1 MAVNDETKF
10 YAPRKK
16 GDSEVS
22 LMLREVI
29 AAMRE
34 KGHDPVVQLAGYLL
48 SGDPTYI
55 TSHRNARNLI
65 RGFERDRILEDLITL
80 YVAHDRQ

>member
-1 MAVNDETKF
+1 
-10 YAPRKK
+10 
-16 GDSEVS
+16 
-22 LMLREVI
+22 MLREVI

-65 RGFERDRILEDLITL
+65 RGFERDRIIEDLITL
-80 YVAHDRQ
+80 HVAQDRQ

>member
-1 MAVNDETKF
+1 
-10 YAPRKK
+10 
-16 GDSEVS
+16 
-22 LMLREVI
+22 MLREVI

-65 RGFERDRILEDLITL
+65 RGFERDRILEDLITS
-80 YVAHDRQ
+80 YVAQDRQ

>member
-10 YAPRKK
+10 YAPIKK

-80 YVAHDRQ
+80 YVDQDRQ

>member
-1 MAVNDETKF
+1 MSMNDETKF
-10 YAPRKK
+10 FKPVRKT
-16 GDSEVS
+16 DTEVS
-22 LMLREVI
+22 VMLREVI
-29 AAMRE
+29 SAMRE

-65 RGFERDRILEDLITL
+65 RTFEKDRVLEDLISN
-80 YVAHDRQ
+80 YVDRHGL

>member
-1 MAVNDETKF
+1 MAGYDETKF
-10 YAPRKK
+10 FKPIRR
-16 GDSEVS
+16 DDNEVS

-29 AAMRE
+29 SAMRE

-55 TSHRNARNLI
+55 TGHRNARNLI
-65 RGFERDRILEDLITL
+65 RSFERDKILEDLIAS
-80 YVAHDRQ
+80 YVAHHDV